1 MKKKKKEGEVS
12 PGDENFVVG
21 LFELLFTIFFFFV
34 VIPKELFDVYDVD
47 KDLIPLIKLIPA
59 VFIPYTIYM
68 ILLPFTNEIKYDE
81 DGMTVKRMFRKERHF
96 TYEEL
101 GQVRMWP
108 GRTGPTFD
116 LCRKDGRKIM
126 SMDGTYYGL
135 LEFILFMEQKG
146 LAPGASAM
154 FGDIEIEEEVDEY
167 EEISIEPEY
176 EYREVPVVRGLL
188 TGDSKEFLGVLVN
201 EDDDRVDSKSAD
213 FVLYDVENKDIS
225 YSFKST
231 EVALPFAG
239 NYSYKSSTRGVS
251 DKGAYF
257 FSEGIFDKNNV
268 AKEFSLY
275 VYDINTMNNICSIKF
290 SGYFSEKMGGSWNH
304 NYTLEDAIMVNDNEI
319 IIGIVEGYSQ
329 NPFAT
334 ILKYDIKKRTLM
346 ESDRKYIQEIDC
358 QYKCLFDL
366 SFIETHEG
374 FQVKMKCSKE
384 RCPEY
389 EPYTAN
395 SWDCLS
401 FNLIDG
407 KLSDKPDL
415 KYRYNIE
422 ENSWFSTK
430 NYFESDTDYEYD
442 ALIVEDKDGDRIVE
456 LVIPRRGYMISAFSQ
471 EIPFMVYT
479 VGEKDNSRSYVL
491 GKKDDIFGFITKIE
505 TAKPVHIIDEH
516 NKAIILQETSRSI
529 ILQ

>member
-1 MKKKKKEGEVS
+1 MKKKKTQGEVG
-12 PGDENFVVG
+12 PGSNFIELGIICLLASAVYIFIVVG
-21 LFELLFTIFFFFV
+21 EEHDSLNDLLAIIAAIVGQIIMGLIFIIQPFF
-34 VIPKELFDVYDVD
+34 IGLTYDD
-47 KDLIPLIKLIPA
+47 NGI
-59 VFIPYTIYM
+59 
-68 ILLPFTNEIKYDE
+68 
-81 DGMTVKRMFRKERHF
+81 TVRRMFRKKRQY

-101 GQVRMWP
+101 GPMRMWP
-108 GRTGPTFD
+108 GRGGPSFD
-116 LCRKDGRKIM
+116 VCKKNGRKIM
-126 SMDGTYYGL
+126 NLAGSYYGL
-135 LEFILFMEQKG
+135 YEFMILMEKKG
-146 LAPGASAM
+146 LAPGASAI
-154 FGDIEIEEEVDEY
+154 FGDVEIEEEVDEY

-188 TGDSKEFLGVLVN
+188 ISDSKEFLGVLVN

-213 FVLYDVENKDIS
+213 FVLYDVKNKDIR

-231 EVALPFAG
+231 EVAMPFTD
-239 NYSYKSSTRGVS
+239 NYNYKSSTRGVS

-268 AKEFSLY
+268 AKEFSLFA
-275 VYDINTMNNICSIKF
+275 YDINTKNNICTIKF
-290 SGYFSEKMGGSWNH
+290 SKYFSEKMGGSWNY

-319 IIGIVEGYSQ
+319 IIGIAEGYSQ

-346 ESDRKYIQEIDC
+346 ESDRKYIKEIDC

-366 SFIETHEG
+366 SFIETYEG
-374 FQVKMKCSKE
+374 FQVKMICSKE

-407 KLSDKPDL
+407 KLSDKPDM

-422 ENSWFSTK
+422 ENSWFNTK
-430 NYFESDTDYEYD
+430 NYFESDTDHEYD
-442 ALIVEDKDGDRIVE
+442 ALIVEDEDGDRVVE
-456 LVIPRRGYMISAFSQ
+456 LVIPRRGYLVSAFSP

-491 GKKDDIFGFITKIE
+491 GKKDDVFGFITKIE
-505 TAKPVHIIDEH
+505 TARPVHIIDEY